1 MDKKKYLIS
10 IKNDI
15 QTILNLINPYNF
27 EKFHKCLNKVHQ
39 SIESIEDCEYWK
51 WKIYLSNLEYF
62 YYYFYQEE
70 QNQFLIQNKI
80 FVYLENIISNIYYY
94 NHALKDYSTL
104 PQSLSLE
111 LDSILLDTPD
121 IVKANCIYSLLLQ
134 YYTLW
139 TNKLDEEFITTIDEV
154 IKEQCRKSPEQFFEN
169 VKFILETYKPIY
181 NLETRNHFIGTD
193 NQGVICYSSIF
204 NRKQIDVF
212 KSSFRLNE
220 LMCVMFKSRYNDEQ
234 KYVIPEFV
242 NFVDDILI
250 NEIIFYTCSLYD
262 ILILYHHQIYTTTQN
277 ISNDK
282 EYMIEITNDGKDIT
296 ITKGAETITIE
307 HFINT
312 FDLSKIRQVYFN
324 ISSIDNSSW
333 DNRKKEL
340 IKNIYDRVIVP
351 LIQHK
356 TKEEIKSINVLS
368 IDIVNF
374 IIKDYI

>member
-1 MDKKKYLIS
+1 MDKTKYLVL

-15 QTILNLINPYNF
+15 QSILDLIKQDEF
-27 EKFHKCLNKVHQ
+27 EKFHKCLNKVQQ
-39 SIESIEDCEYWK
+39 SIVEYDEYWK
-51 WKIYLSNLEYF
+51 WKIYLSKLEYF

-104 PQSLSLE
+104 PQSISLE
-111 LDSILLDTPD
+111 LDNILLDTPD

-154 IKEQCRKSPEQFFEN
+154 IKNELRKSPEQFFEN
-169 VKFILETYKPIY
+169 VKFILETYKPNY
-181 NLETRNHFIGTD
+181 NWETRNHFIGTD

-204 NRKQIDVF
+204 NTKQIDVF

-234 KYVIPEFV
+234 KYIIPEFV

-250 NEIIFYTCSLYD
+250 NEIIFYKRNLYD

-296 ITKGAETITIE
+296 ITKGSETITIE

-312 FDLSKIRQVYFN
+312 FDISKIRQVYFN
-324 ISSIDNSSW
+324 IVSVDNSNW
-333 DNRKKEL
+333 DNKKKKL
-340 IKNIYDRVIVP
+340 IKNIYDRIFVP
-351 LIQHK
+351 FIQHK
-356 TKEEIKSINVLS
+356 TKEEIKSVNVLS
-368 IDIVNF
+368 NDIVNF
-374 IIKDYI
+374 VIKEYIN